1 MSSIP
6 KTEGPKSGGPKSGGP
21 PAGDAGLRPTLSLT
35 ARLVAGLG
43 ALLLVGGVVLA
54 LAAFAY
60 GRTAAREAFDRLLV
74 GAANDI
80 ASTVAIR
87 DGQPVV
93 DLPASAFQLLALAPE
108 DRVAYR
114 ISGPGDQLL
123 TGYEGLPAPPEGGDT
138 RFYDA
143 EFMGEPARYIL
154 VSRRFAER
162 SFSGQV
168 DVVVGQ
174 TLRARNDLARDITG
188 KALVVL
194 AIGGLAV
201 LLLAVL
207 IVRGALGPLGRLAAR
222 LEARDPQDLTPLDGR
237 IPREVL
243 PMVVGLNGFMG
254 RLDRQFGTMRRLI
267 SDTAHQLRNPVAALR
282 AQADLAGQESDPERQ
297 RLLVGRIHA
306 RTKSLGHLLD
316 QMLSRAMVVHRGD
329 SARRALLDLRDVAL
343 EAVEADDPQLLAG
356 GAAVALVIGEDPVM
370 VRGDALSLTEAAKNL
385 LSNALRHGRAPVVVG
400 VGVGAED
407 GLARLWVEDAG
418 PGPAEEVRAQL
429 GDRFVAGAA
438 QGSGLGLSIAG
449 AVAEAFGGRL
459 EMSGGHPFRMALVL
473 EVAQ

>member
-1 MSSIP
+1 MA
-6 KTEGPKSGGPKSGGP
+6 E
-21 PAGDAGLRPTLSLT
+21 LRPTLSLG

-43 ALLLVGGVVLA
+43 ALLAIGGVVLA

-80 ASTVAIR
+80 ASAISIR
-87 DGQPVV
+87 EGQVVV

-114 ISGPGDQLL
+114 VSGPGGKLL
-123 TGYEGLPAPPEGGDT
+123 TGYEDLPDPPSRGGGPA
-138 RFYDA
+138 FYDA
-143 EFMGEPARYIL
+143 AFLGEPARYIV

-162 SFSGQV
+162 SFSGRV
-168 DVVVGQ
+168 EVVVGQ

-194 AIGGLAV
+194 AIGGLAM
-201 LLLAVL
+201 LLLALL
-207 IVRGALGPLGRLAAR
+207 IVRGALGPLDRLAAR

-237 IPREVL
+237 VPREVL
-243 PMVVGLNGFMG
+243 PMVQGINGFMG

-282 AQADLAGQESDPERQ
+282 AQADLARDEPDPERQ
-297 RLLVGRIHA
+297 RLLVARIHA
-306 RTKSLGHLLD
+306 RTVGLGHLLD

-329 SARRALLDLRDVAL
+329 SARRAVLDLRDIALAAVEAGDPQLIAEGASVAL
-343 EAVEADDPQLLAG
+343 EIE
-356 GAAVALVIGEDPVM
+356 EDPVP
-370 VRGDALSLTEAAKNL
+370 VRGDELSLTEAAKNL
-385 LSNALRHGRAPVVVG
+385 LSNALKHGQAPVRVG
-400 VGVGAED
+400 VSQQGRE
-407 GLARLWVEDAG
+407 ARLWVEDAG
-418 PGPAEEVRAQL
+418 PGPSAEVRARL
-429 GDRFVAGAA
+429 GERFVAGAA
-438 QGSGLGLSIAG
+438 QGGGSGSGLGLSIAG

-459 EMSGGHPFRMALVL
+459 EMTGGEGAPFRMALVL
-473 EVAQ
+473 EVAE

>member
-1 MSSIP
+1 MSL
-6 KTEGPKSGGPKSGGP
+6 TQRAE
-21 PAGDAGLRPTLSLT
+21 ARGLRPTLSLS

-114 ISGPGDQLL
+114 VSGPGGSLL
-123 TGYEGLPAPPEGGDT
+123 TGYDDLPEPPGTGGDL

-143 EFMGEPARYIL
+143 EFLGEPARYIL

-162 SFSGQV
+162 SFSGRV

-201 LLLAVL
+201 LVLAVL

-237 IPREVL
+237 VPREVL
-243 PMVVGLNGFMG
+243 PLVLGLNGFMG
-254 RLDRQFGTMRRLI
+254 RLERQFGTMRRLI

-282 AQADLAGQESDPERQ
+282 AQADLAGQEPDAERQ
-297 RLLVGRIHA
+297 RVLVGRIHA

-329 SARRALLDLRDVAL
+329 SARRALLDLRDIAL
-343 EAVEADDPQLLAG
+343 EAVEAGDPALISG
-356 GAAVALVIGEDPVM
+356 SGAVALEIGEYPVM

-385 LSNALRHGRAPVVVG
+385 LSNALQHGRAPVRLG
-400 VGVGAED
+400 VSEAD
-407 GLARLWVEDAG
+407 GRASLWVEDAG
-418 PGPAEEVRAQL
+418 PGPAAEVRAQL
-429 GDRFVAGAA
+429 GERFVSGAA

-459 EMSGGHPFRMALVL
+459 EMSGSVPFRMALVL